1 MSRRFSFR
9 SASPALLLGVLA
21 TVSACRT
28 ARVEVPSPDR
38 APGDARLC
46 AETADLVP
54 IPSVQ
59 GRAAQSPLVGQSVTV
74 EGVVTG
80 DFTSAVLAERGFTL
94 QARNGDGDP
103 STSDALFVSGGDD
116 APVSLGDLVR
126 VRGVV
131 AEIDGETRLVERTT
145 PTRCATNVR
154 LEPTTITLPVASETE
169 WEQYEGMLVRFA
181 QTLTVTEHFQ
191 LGRFGQITVS
201 SGRLWQ
207 PTQRHAPGPEAVALA
222 GLNARNRLVVDDA
235 NDAQNPDPIVFGI
248 GNAPLTA
255 ATALRAGD
263 EVSDL
268 TGVLLHARGSQS
280 GNGAMWRLVPYR
292 TLSRTAPSFLSRN
305 VRRATPAAVGG
316 TLRVSA
322 FNVLNYFNTFGR
334 GACTTG
340 EGGATTDCRGATDTA
355 DFERQAA
362 KIVAALVA
370 LDAHIV
376 GLMEIENDGYGAKS
390 AIADL
395 VTRLNAATTP
405 GRYAFVD
412 ADAGTGVRNVLGT
425 DAIKVGLLYQ
435 PARVSLAGRTA
446 ALATPEFITGGDRGP
461 RSRPSL
467 IQAFRQPDGETL
479 VVSVNHLKSKGGGCD
494 APDAGDGQGACNTV
508 RTNAARALAQYLT
521 TDPTGTG
528 DPDVLLLGD
537 LNAYAME
544 DPVRAFVAAGFVDL
558 ESTRGG
564 PDAYSYLF
572 DAQLGSLDHAL
583 ASASLAAQVTGVTTW
598 HINADEPP
606 VLGYQSAF
614 KSPAQRAS
622 LYAPD
627 PFRSSDHDPVL
638 VGLRLRQV
646 R

>member
-1 MSRRFSFR
+1 MSRRFAFR
-9 SASPALLLGVLA
+9 HATPVLLLGVFA
-21 TVSACRT
+21 TVTACRT
-28 ARVEVPSPDR
+28 ARVEVPAPDR
-38 APGDARLC
+38 APVGALVC
-46 AETADLVP
+46 AQASNLVP

-59 GRAAQSPLVGQSVTV
+59 GRGAQSPLLGQSVTV

-94 QARNGDGDP
+94 QARAGDGDP
-103 STSDALFVSGGDD
+103 ATSDALFVIGGDE
-116 APVSLGDLVR
+116 ARVALGDLVR
-126 VRGVV
+126 VQGVV
-131 AEIDGETRLVERTT
+131 AEVDGETRLVESTT
-145 PTRCATNVR
+145 LTRCATNVR
-154 LEPTTITLPVASETE
+154 LEPTSITLPVASDTE

-181 QTLTVTEHFQ
+181 QTLTVTEHYQ

-207 PTQRHAPGPEAVALA
+207 PTQRHVPGPEAEAMA
-222 GLNARNRLVVDDA
+222 SANARNRLVVDDA
-235 NDAQNPDPIVFGI
+235 NDAQNPDPIVFGSGI
-248 GNAPLTA
+248 APLA
-255 ATALRAGD
+255 AAAPLRAGD
-263 EVSDL
+263 EVREL
-268 TGVLLHARGSQS
+268 TGVLRHARGSQS
-280 GNGAMWRLVPYR
+280 ANGATWRLLPFR
-292 TLSRTAPSFLSRN
+292 TLSRSAPSFLSRN
-305 VRRATPAAVGG
+305 ARRETPAAVGG

-334 GACTTG
+334 GACTEG
-340 EGGATTDCRGATDTA
+340 DGGAATDCRGAPNGA

-376 GLMEIENDGYGAKS
+376 GLMEIENDGYGAES

-412 ADAGTGVRNVLGT
+412 ADAGTGVRNALGT

-479 VVSVNHLKSKGGGCD
+479 VVSVNHFKSKGGGCD

-508 RTNAARALAQYLT
+508 RTNAARALSQFLT

-544 DPVRAFVAAGFVDL
+544 DPVRALVAAGFVDL
-558 ESTRGG
+558 ESSHGG
-564 PDAYSYLF
+564 PNGYSYLF

-583 ASASLAAQVTGVTTW
+583 ASASLAAQVTGVTVW

-606 VLGYQSAF
+606 VLGYESAF

-638 VGLRLRQV
+638 VGIRLQAR
-646 R
+646 

>member
-1 MSRRFSFR
+1 MSRPFAFR
-9 SASPALLLGVLA
+9 PTTPALLLGVLVA
-21 TVSACRT
+21 VAGCRT
-28 ARVEVPSPDR
+28 ARLDVPLPERTAS
-38 APGDARLC
+38 ALVC
-46 AETADLVP
+46 AESAELVP

-59 GRAAQSPLVGQSVTV
+59 GSGSRSPLVGQPVTV

-80 DFTSAVLAERGFTL
+80 DFQGAALAERGVTL
-94 QARNGDGDP
+94 QALVGDGDP
-103 STSDALFVSGGDD
+103 TTSDALFVALGDAD
-116 APVSLGDLVR
+116 RVSLGDVVR

-131 AEIDGETRLVERTT
+131 AEVDGETHIVNVAALR
-145 PTRCATNVR
+145 RCASNAR
-154 LEPTTITLPVASETE
+154 IDPTTIALPVASDAVF
-169 WEQYEGMLVRFA
+169 EQYESMLVRFA
-181 QTLTVTEHFQ
+181 QTLTVTEHYQ

-201 SGRLWQ
+201 NGRLWQ
-207 PTQRHAPGPEAVALA
+207 PTQRHAPGPDAEALA
-222 GLNARNRLVVDDA
+222 SANARNRLVVDDA
-235 NDAQNPDPIVFGI
+235 NDAQNPDPIVFG
-248 GNAPLTA
+248 NAALPLA
-255 ATALRAGD
+255 AAAPLRAGD
-263 EVSDL
+263 EVRDL
-268 TGVLLHARGSQS
+268 TGVLRHARGSQS
-280 GNGAMWRLVPYR
+280 GNGAMWRLLPFR
-292 TLSRTAPSFLSRN
+292 TLSARVPTFLSTN
-305 VRRATPAAVGG
+305 ARRATPAAVDG

-340 EGGATTDCRGATDTA
+340 DGGAATDCRGAADAA

-362 KIVAALVA
+362 KIVSAIVA

-376 GLMEIENDGYGAKS
+376 GLMEIENDGYGDSS

-395 VTRLNAATTP
+395 VRRLNAATAP
-405 GRYAFVD
+405 GTYAFVD
-412 ADAGTGVRNVLGT
+412 ADANTGARNALGT

-446 ALATPEFITGGDRGP
+446 VLATPEFITGGDRGP

-467 IQAFRQPDGETL
+467 VQAFRQPDGETL

-494 APDAGDGQGACNTV
+494 APDAGDGQGACNVV
-508 RTNAARALAQYLT
+508 RTNAARALAQFLA

-544 DPVRAFVAAGFVDL
+544 DPVRALVAAGFVDL

-614 KSPAQRAS
+614 KSPAQRAA

-638 VGLRLRQV
+638 VGLRLR
-646 R
+646 RER

>member
-1 MSRRFSFR
+1 MSRLFLIR
-9 SASPALLLGVLA
+9 SLTPALLLGVLVTLA
-21 TVSACRT
+21 GCRSARIG
-28 ARVEVPSPDR
+28 APSPDR
-38 APGDARLC
+38 PPVGTLGCTESASL
-46 AETADLVP
+46 TP

-59 GRAAQSPLVGQSVTV
+59 GREARSSLVGQSVTI

-80 DFTSAVLAERGFTL
+80 DFQSAVLAERGVTL
-94 QARNGDGDP
+94 QALIGDGDLA
-103 STSDALFVSGGDD
+103 TSDALFIASSDTTR
-116 APVSLGDLVR
+116 VSLGEVLR
-126 VRGVV
+126 MRGVV
-131 AEIDGETRLVERTT
+131 AEVDGETRLVNATT
-145 PTRCATNVR
+145 LVRCATDAR
-154 LEPTTITLPVASETE
+154 IEPTTITLPVASEAVF
-169 WEQYEGMLVRFA
+169 EQYEGMLVRFA

-191 LGRFGQITVS
+191 LGRFGQLTVS
-201 SGRLWQ
+201 NGRLWQ
-207 PTQRHAPGPEAVALA
+207 PTQRHAPGPEAAALA
-222 GLNARNRLVVDDA
+222 NANARNRLVVDDA

-248 GNAPLTA
+248 GTAPLTA
-255 ATALRAGD
+255 AAALRAGD
-263 EVSDL
+263 ELRDL
-268 TGVLLHARGSQS
+268 IGVLRHARGSQS
-280 GNGAMWRLVPYR
+280 GNGAMWRLVPFR
-292 TLSRTAPSFLSRN
+292 TLSRTVPSFLSRN
-305 VRRATPAAVGG
+305 ARRQTPALVGG

-322 FNVLNYFNTFGR
+322 LNVLNYFNTFGR

-340 EGGATTDCRGATDTA
+340 DGGPATDCRGAADAA

-362 KIVAALVA
+362 KIVSAIVA

-376 GLMEIENDGYGAKS
+376 GLMEIENDGYGASS

-395 VTRLNAATTP
+395 VTRLNAATAP
-405 GRYAFVD
+405 GRYAVVD
-412 ADAGTGVRNVLGT
+412 ADANTGLRNALGT

-435 PARVSLAGRTA
+435 PAHVALAGRTA
-446 ALATPEFITGGDRGP
+446 VLATSEFITGGDRGP

-467 IQAFRQPDGETL
+467 VQAFRQPDGETL

-494 APDAGDGQGACNTV
+494 TPDADDGQGACNSV
-508 RTNAARALAQYLT
+508 RTNAARALAQYLA

-544 DPVRAFVAAGFVDL
+544 DPVRALVAAGFVDL
-558 ESTRGG
+558 ESSRGG

-598 HINADEPP
+598 HINADEPL

-638 VGLRLRQV
+638 VGLRLQARP
-646 R
+646 